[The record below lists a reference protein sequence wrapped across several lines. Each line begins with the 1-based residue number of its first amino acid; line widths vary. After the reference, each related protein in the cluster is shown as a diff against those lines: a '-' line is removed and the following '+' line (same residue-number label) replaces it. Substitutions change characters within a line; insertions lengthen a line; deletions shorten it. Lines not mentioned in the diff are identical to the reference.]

1 MGCGPRTSERPA
13 QNEQV
18 GGVGAPCHPGK
29 QLPHSGPG
37 QEERR
42 AERPGTM
49 AMSARLQRG
58 RGADEGRYNASLM
71 DKWWRLR
78 RLGTV
83 VWLQSLGSAYQ
94 VSPTQAPERPEV
106 P

>member
-18 GGVGAPCHPGK
+18 GGAGTPCHPGK

-37 QEERR
+37 WEERR
-42 AERPGTM
+42 AEAGRHGRVGTTP
-49 AMSARLQRG
+49 RG
-58 RGADEGRYNASLM
+58 RGADKGRYHASLM

-83 VWLQSLGSAYQ
+83 VWLQSLGSGCQ